1 MPATA
6 ECAHR
11 MTSLLL
17 FYILDLAGTFAFAFS
32 GAVAARNRGLD
43 VFGIFVVAFIVAC
56 GGGVVRDVCIGAVP
70 PAGLSDWRY
79 IAISS
84 VAALMAMYSRIVRER
99 LEQPIVL
106 FDSLGLGLF
115 AVTGA
120 QKAMIYGLTSEGAVI
135 LGVLTAVGGGMARDI
150 LLNRVPAILKGQIY
164 ALAALA
170 AALIE
175 VFGNR
180 AHWPAD
186 RRAAAALAT
195 CFVLRYLAVRFNWH
209 LPRFVKPPDD
219 DDSEK

>member
-1 MPATA
+1 MRAP
-6 ECAHR
+6 
-11 MTSLLL
+11 MTSTLL

-79 IAISS
+79 LALSS
-84 VAALMAMYSRIVRER
+84 VAAVMAMYSRIVRER

-120 QKAMIYGLTSEGAVI
+120 QKAMIYGLTSEGAII
-135 LGVLTAVGGGMARDI
+135 LGVLTAVGGGIARDI

-170 AALIE
+170 AAMIE
-175 VFGNR
+175 VFGAR
-180 AHWPAD
+180 ANWPSTW
-186 RRAAAALAT
+186 RTSGALLV
-195 CFVLRYLAVRFNWH
+195 CFSLRYLAVRFNWH
-209 LPRFVKPPDD
+209 LPRFVKVADED
-219 DDSEK
+219 EVEK

>member
-1 MPATA
+1 
-6 ECAHR
+6 

-43 VFGIFVVAFIVAC
+43 VFGIFVVAFLVAC
-56 GGGVVRDVCIGAVP
+56 GGGVLRDVCIGAVP

-79 IAISS
+79 LAISS

-135 LGVLTAVGGGMARDI
+135 LGVLTAVGGGIARDV

-175 VFGNR
+175 VFGSRLHWRSDWR
-180 AHWPAD
+180 AM
-186 RRAAAALAT
+186 AALAT
-195 CFVLRYLAVRFNWH
+195 CFTLRFLAVRYNWH
-209 LPRFVKPPDD
+209 LPRFVKPPDED
-219 DDSEK
+219 GPDK